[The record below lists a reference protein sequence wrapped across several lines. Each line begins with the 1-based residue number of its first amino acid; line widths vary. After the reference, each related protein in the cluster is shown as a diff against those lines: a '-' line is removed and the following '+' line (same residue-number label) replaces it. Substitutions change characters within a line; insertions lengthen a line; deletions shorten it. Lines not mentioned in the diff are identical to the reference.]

1 MAVGVLLSV
10 AGLTASPAGAQDDPT
25 APVQQGAAVP
35 AQSTSTPPED
45 ESPATTETPSTTEAP
60 TTTSTT
66 AAPTTTATTQPT
78 TTAPPVTEAPVEEE
92 VVEEEPV
99 EEVVEEETTT
109 SEVEEPATTTT
120 RRVPSTTTTARAT
133 GPQSSLVAPTRTT
146 APSSGDGNREQRIVW
161 IVVGLLCVVGLLIA
175 TLTWRYWWFTDPKR
189 GYTRSRAVMGRALR
203 DDHDS
208 EVVRVWENGEAVDP
222 PEVPVPGSPVIRE
235 HDTLPTVPR
244 VVPRDHDDVGQPG

>member
-1 MAVGVLLSV
+1 MAVATVLVV
-10 AGLTASPAGAQDDPT
+10 ASLTAVPVGAQEDEV
-25 APVQQGAAVP
+25 AP
-35 AQSTSTPPED
+35 AQPTSAPEEQSGTTSPPETSTS
-45 ESPATTETPSTTEAP
+45 ASTT
-60 TTTSTT
+60 TT
-66 AAPTTTATTQPT
+66 APTTTATTVAPT
-78 TTAPPVTEAPVEEE
+78 TAAPTTEAPVEEE

-99 EEVVEEETTT
+99 EEEEEEEAVTEEETPSTDVEESTTT
-109 SEVEEPATTTT
+109 STS
-120 RRVPSTTTTARAT
+120 RVPSTTTTARAA

-208 EVVRVWENGEAVDP
+208 EVVRVWDNGEAVDP

-235 HDTLPTVPR
+235 HDTLPTGTR
-244 VVPRDHDDVGQPG
+244 VVPHGHDDLGEPE

>member
-1 MAVGVLLSV
+1 MAVGTVLV
-10 AGLTASPAGAQDDPT
+10 MAGLMAVPAGAQET
-25 APVQQGAAVP
+25 EVAPVQ
-35 AQSTSTPPED
+35 STSAPEEQSGTTSPPD
-45 ESPATTETPSTTEAP
+45 TSTSASTT
-60 TTTSTT
+60 TT
-66 AAPTTTATTQPT
+66 APTTTATTVAP
-78 TTAPPVTEAPVEEE
+78 TTAPPTTEAPVEEE

-99 EEVVEEETTT
+99 EEEEVTEEETPST
-109 SEVEEPATTTT
+109 EVEESTTTST
-120 RRVPSTTTTARAT
+120 TRVPSTTTTARAT

-208 EVVRVWENGEAVDP
+208 EVVRVWDNGEAVDP

-235 HDTLPTVPR
+235 HDTLPTGTR
-244 VVPRDHDDVGQPG
+244 VVPRGHDDFGEPE